1 MKIRR
6 RKPAELALRRLGDDA
21 DEDGRLTDA
30 ARKLYRKIIASYNW
44 ENGYAE
50 CSDNFVTHKLDTSL
64 RSVKRGRKLLL
75 ETERVSI
82 VRKGGRRG
90 TETWST
96 RYDLPFGYRGSD
108 DFRSLNGGRHAL
120 NWLATPVTLPFDR
133 PIIRKSQSAKTAL
146 PKVPNFPT
154 SQSATVAPKPI
165 SKEIDIPPPTG
176 SAGPDG
182 PRVGGREVTTV
193 TSASAGPPPGYAVWR
208 IVHAEYVGAKGQS
221 EDEYDTLLVHLR
233 SQRGSKFTLRCH
245 VDSDDYASLDAA
257 MVIDGEPGRLVG
269 TEVAMSTNR
278 EGPKTFRRPGPEPWR
293 EFTIVSGESLDDGGA
308 ELQAVFHDESPEPQR
323 WLLGAQNA
331 AALAEA
337 CGGEDGAV
345 GARVRFRLMPDDS
358 LEFRVLVASTAAS
371 DTFAAVCAEQA

>member
-1 MKIRR
+1 MKTSR

-50 CSDNFVTHKLDTSL
+50 CSDNFVIYKMDTSL

-82 VRKGGRRG
+82 IRKGGRRG

-108 DFRSLNGGRHAL
+108 EFRSLNGGGHTL

-133 PIIRKSQSAKTAL
+133 PLLRKSQSAKTAL
-146 PKVPNFPT
+146 PKVPNFPI

-182 PRVGGREVTTV
+182 PRVGGRRVTTT

-208 IVHAEYVGAKGQS
+208 VVHAEYVGAKGQS
-221 EDEYDTLLVHLR
+221 EDEYDTLLAHLR
-233 SQRGSKFTLRCH
+233 SARGAKFTLRCH
-245 VDSDDYASLDAA
+245 VESDDYASLEAA
-257 MVIDGEPGRLVG
+257 MGIDGEPERLVG
-269 TEVAMSTNR
+269 REVAMSTNR
-278 EGPKTFRRPGPEPWR
+278 EGLKAFCRPCPGPWR
-293 EFTIVSGESLDDGGA
+293 DLTVVSGVSLDDGGA
-308 ELQAVFHDESPEPQR
+308 ALQAVFHDEGPEPQR
-323 WLLGAQNA
+323 WLLGAGDA

-337 CGGEDGAV
+337 CGGEDCAV

-358 LEFRVLVASTAAS
+358 LEFRLLVAKQAEAA
-371 DTFAAVCAEQA
+371 

>member
-1 MKIRR
+1 MKLGR

-21 DEDGRLTDA
+21 DGDSRLTDA

-50 CSDNFVTHKLDTSL
+50 CSDNFVTHKMDTSL

-75 ETERVSI
+75 ETARVSI

-90 TETWST
+90 TERWST

-108 DFRSLNGGRHAL
+108 EFRLLNGGRHTL
-120 NWLATPVTLPFDR
+120 DWLATPVTLPFDR
-133 PIIRKSQSAKTAL
+133 PLRRKSQSAKNAL
-146 PKVPNFPT
+146 PKVPNFPI

-165 SKEIDIPPPTG
+165 SKEIDIPPPPG

-182 PRVGGREVTTV
+182 PRVGGREVDTV
-193 TSASAGPPPGYAVWR
+193 TRASAGPPPGYAVWR
-208 IVHAEYVGAKGQS
+208 ITHAGYVGVKGQC
-221 EDEYDTLLVHLR
+221 EDDYDTLLAHLR
-233 SQRGSKFTLRCH
+233 SQRGGKFTLRCH
-245 VDSDDYASLDAA
+245 LDSDEYDSLESA
-257 MVIDGEPGRLVG
+257 MGIDGEPERLVG
-269 TEVAMSTNR
+269 REVAMSTKR
-278 EGPKTFRRPGPEPWR
+278 EGPKTFCRPRPEPWR
-293 EFTIVSGESLDDGGA
+293 EFTVVSGESLDDGGA
-308 ELQAVFHDESPEPQR
+308 ALQAVFHDEGRQEPQR
-323 WLLGAQNA
+323 WVLGARDA

-358 LEFRVLVASTAAS
+358 LEFRLLVAGRAEAA
-371 DTFAAVCAEQA
+371 